1 MVERLNVDSVNRV
14 NVSRTDSV
22 STGGANNN
30 SKPNSVFTA
39 QQKTQSEAPD
49 NAKTEAE
56 NSESKKA
63 DSQSPEKKSE
73 EKSSLNEYT
82 DYTVQEGESFRGL
95 IKRSLIAQN
104 KDKENYEP
112 TDEEIEK
119 AIEDFK
125 ANNPEGTVKTA
136 KNGVMYLLAG
146 AKVKLAGGL
155 EDKNNGAEQE
165 AKWLERVKGAQE
177 GRGGVSETSEEPNLR
192 KTWVKDV
199 YYDEQTKTHYKKSAD
214 GNYVKME
221 PHNEGGRITQ
231 VNKDGSYYE
240 KLVYTDGSGSKS
252 CLYSSDGKLKQEIVR
267 DKNGKLMEVYKY
279 YSNGVAKRVS
289 FYDHGKNFEHREYYE
304 NGNEKRKLFYGNDGS
319 CYMSIVYNKD
329 GKVLRERD
337 YKTGSSY
344 ECSYYD
350 NGNKKEEIWRKKGK
364 VPQTRHYHPD
374 GSVNTHYA

>member
-192 KTWVKDV
+192 KTWGKDV
-199 YYDEQTKTHYKKSAD
+199 YYDEKTKTHYKKGAD
-214 GNYVKME
+214 GSYVKME
-221 PHNEGGRITQ
+221 PHYSDTQITQ

-240 KLVYTDGSGSKS
+240 KAVYDNGTVSTD
-252 CLYSSDGKLKQEIVR
+252 LYDASGKLKQTIER
-267 DKNGKLMEVYKY
+267 KNGKVTYAARCD
-279 YSNGVAKRVS
+279 SNGNILNKSWYENGRITEKNEFYANGKPKR
-289 FYDHGKNFEHREYYE
+289 KLYYE
-304 NGNEKRKLFYGNDGS
+304 NGSCRK
-319 CYMSIVYNKD
+319 SIVYNKD